1 MTILFDNFFTNYS
14 VVESMRLKSGLLWP
28 MPITLDVHEEKV

>member
-1 MTILFDNFFTNYS
+1 MRS